1 MSLFFYPFGI
11 IRIILFS
18 TFFNPLFNSFVKN
31 KFDLDYWGMSNKFI
45 LNKILKIND
54 NKPLKVTT
62 ISFTNLN
69 DNHRI
74 LDQEKRNKIKIVY
87 DVKQADF
94 VIDNYMKKWSTT
106 PGKEILNKEFMIVYN
121 LTVDGNII
129 NTIYKRK

>member
-1 MSLFFYPFGI
+1 
-11 IRIILFS
+11 
-18 TFFNPLFNSFVKN
+18 
-31 KFDLDYWGMSNKFI
+31 MSNKFI